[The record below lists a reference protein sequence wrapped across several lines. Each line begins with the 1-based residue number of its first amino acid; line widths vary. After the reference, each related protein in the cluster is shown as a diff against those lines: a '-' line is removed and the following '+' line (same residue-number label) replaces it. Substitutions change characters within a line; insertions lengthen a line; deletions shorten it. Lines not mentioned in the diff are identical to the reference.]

1 MSKSSYDEELL
12 KFNMYKECQNEG
24 KNDTESGISGSL
36 DIFSVAVFY
45 ALDGIKERLTRIEAR
60 QDLIIKAI
68 KGKGGK

>member
-12 KFNMYKECQNEG
+12 KFNIYKECQNDG
-24 KNDTESGISGSL
+24 KSDTESGISGSV
-36 DIFSVAVFY
+36 DVFSIAVIY

-60 QDLIIKAI
+60 QDLIVKAL

>member
-12 KFNMYKECQNEG
+12 KFNLYKECQNDG
-24 KNDTESGISGSL
+24 KNDTESGISGLL
-36 DIFSVAVFY
+36 DTFSIAVLF
-45 ALDGIKERLTRIEAR
+45 ALENVRERLTRIEAR

>member
-12 KFNMYKECQNEG
+12 KFNLYKECQNDG
-24 KNDTESGISGSL
+24 KNGTESGISGSL
-36 DIFSVAVFY
+36 GTFSIAVLF
-45 ALDGIKERLTRIEAR
+45 ALENVRERLTRIEAR